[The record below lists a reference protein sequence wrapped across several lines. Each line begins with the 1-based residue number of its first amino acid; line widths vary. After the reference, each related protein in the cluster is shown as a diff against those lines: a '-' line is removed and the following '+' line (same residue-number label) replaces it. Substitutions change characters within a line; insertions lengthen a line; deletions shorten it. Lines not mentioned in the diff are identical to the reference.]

1 MKRYTKSVNIRFE
14 PYIEQHIDTIVKKD
28 SRCIRENWSK
38 SDVVRHFVRVG
49 VKNWEKQ
56 MRNVY

>member
-14 PYIEQHIDTIVKKD
+14 PYIEQQIDTIVKKD

-49 VKNWEKQ
+49 VKNWEKRI
-56 MRNVY
+56 RNNY

>member
-14 PYIEQHIDTIVKKD
+14 PYIEQQIDTIVKKD

>member
-14 PYIEQHIDTIVKKD
+14 PYIEQQIDTIVKKD

-56 MRNVY
+56 MRNSY

>member
-14 PYIEQHIDTIVKKD
+14 PYIEQQIDTIVKKD

-38 SDVVRHFVRVG
+38 SDVVRHCVRVG

-56 MRNVY
+56 MRNY

>member
-14 PYIEQHIDTIVKKD
+14 PYIEQQIDTIVKKD
-28 SRCIRENWSK
+28 SRCVRENLSK

-56 MRNVY
+56 MRNSY

>member
-14 PYIEQHIDTIVKKD
+14 PYIEQQIDAIVKKD

-49 VKNWEKQ
+49 VKNWEKR
-56 MRNVY
+56 MRNNY

>member
-14 PYIEQHIDTIVKKD
+14 PYIEQQIDTIVKKD

-49 VKNWEKQ
+49 VKNWEER
-56 MRNVY
+56 MRNNY

>member
-14 PYIEQHIDTIVKKD
+14 PYIEEQLDTIVKKD
-28 SRCIRENWSK
+28 SKCVKENWSK
-38 SDVVRHFVRVG
+38 SDVVRHFVRAG

-56 MRNVY
+56 MRNY

>member
-14 PYIEQHIDTIVKKD
+14 PYIEEQLDNIVKKD
-28 SRCIRENWSK
+28 FKCIKENWSK

-56 MRNVY
+56 MRNY

>member
-14 PYIEQHIDTIVKKD
+14 PYIEQQIDTIVKKD

-38 SDVVRHFVRVG
+38 SDVVRHFGRVG

-56 MRNVY
+56 MRNY

>member
-14 PYIEQHIDTIVKKD
+14 PYIEQQIDTIVKKD
-28 SRCIRENWSK
+28 SRCVRENWSK

>member
-14 PYIEQHIDTIVKKD
+14 PYIEQQIDTIVKKD

-56 MRNVY
+56 MRNYY

>member
-14 PYIEQHIDTIVKKD
+14 PYIEQQIDTIVKKD
-28 SRCIRENWSK
+28 SICIRENWSK

>member
-14 PYIEQHIDTIVKKD
+14 PYIEEQLDNIVKKD
-28 SRCIRENWSK
+28 FKCVKENWSK

-56 MRNVY
+56 MRNY

>member
-14 PYIEQHIDTIVKKD
+14 PYIEQQIDTIVKKD

-49 VKNWEKQ
+49 VKNWEKR
-56 MRNVY
+56 MRNNY

>member
-14 PYIEQHIDTIVKKD
+14 PYIEQQIDTIVKKD
-28 SRCIRENWSK
+28 SRCVRENWSK

-56 MRNVY
+56 MRNSY

>member
-14 PYIEQHIDTIVKKD
+14 PYIEQQIDTIVKKD
-28 SRCIRENWSK
+28 SRCIKENWSK

-49 VKNWEKQ
+49 VKNWEKR
-56 MRNVY
+56 MRNNY